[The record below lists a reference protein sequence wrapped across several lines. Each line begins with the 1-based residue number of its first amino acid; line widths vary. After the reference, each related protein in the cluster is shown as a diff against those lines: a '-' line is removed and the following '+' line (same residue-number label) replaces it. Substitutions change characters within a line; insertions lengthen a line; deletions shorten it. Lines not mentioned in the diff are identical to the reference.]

1 MDVGIQMVF
10 ASYGWDNIS
19 DAQVWDEELRLARL
33 ADELG
38 FDVLWSVEHHFYD
51 YSFCPDNLQL
61 MSYLAG
67 VTSHAD
73 LGTAAVILPWHDP
86 LRVAEQ
92 VAILDH
98 LAKGRFRFGI
108 GRGLS
113 RREFAAFRGPIAMDE
128 SRERF
133 DEAAPM
139 ILEALRTGTIEGNG
153 KYYKQPRTAIRPKP
167 ARSFE
172 GRTYAVA
179 SSEDSV
185 EAAARLKAR
194 MVMFADRPWPMRLP
208 QIERHREL
216 FRKFHNAAA
225 PPFLIADFCI
235 CTPTMDGTEELA
247 RRHMG
252 SFVDS
257 NLEHYEILSGHFSRI
272 KGYDAYAKKAELAK
286 DAGRDGIVE
295 AFLKAA
301 VWGTPD
307 RILRDMEERRAA
319 IGEFE
324 LCTSFR
330 FGGTSYELAE
340 RSLRLYA
347 KEVLPVLKS
356 WAATPAAAAAK

>member
-1 MDVGIQMVF
+1 
-10 ASYGWDNIS
+10 
-19 DAQVWDEELRLARL
+19 
-33 ADELG
+33 
-38 FDVLWSVEHHFYD
+38 
-51 YSFCPDNLQL
+51 
-61 MSYLAG
+61 
-67 VTSHAD
+67 
-73 LGTAAVILPWHDP
+73 
-86 LRVAEQ
+86 
-92 VAILDH
+92 
-98 LAKGRFRFGI
+98 
-108 GRGLS
+108 
-113 RREFAAFRGPIAMDE
+113 MDE

-133 DEAAPM
+133 DEAAAM
-139 ILEALRTGTIEGNG
+139 ILDALRSGYIEGNG
-153 KYYKQPRTAIRPKP
+153 KHYPQPRIAIRPKP
-167 ARSFE
+167 ERSFE

-216 FRKFHNAAA
+216 FRKFHNAEA

-235 CTPTMDGTEELA
+235 CTPSMDGAEELA

-257 NLEHYEILSGHFSRI
+257 NLEHYEILSGHFARI

-286 DAGRDGIVE
+286 ETGRDGIVK

-307 RILRDMEERRAA
+307 RILRELETRRAE

-330 FGGTSYELAE
+330 YGGTPYALAE
-340 RSLRLYA
+340 SSMRLYA
-347 KEVLPVLKS
+347 KEILPVLKS
-356 WAATPAAAAAK
+356 LGTAPTAAAAK

>member
-1 MDVGIQMVF
+1 
-10 ASYGWDNIS
+10 
-19 DAQVWDEELRLARL
+19 
-33 ADELG
+33 
-38 FDVLWSVEHHFYD
+38 
-51 YSFCPDNLQL
+51 
-61 MSYLAG
+61 MSYLSG

-208 QIERHREL
+208 QIECHREL

-301 VWGTPD
+301 VCRRVGHARPHPARHGGTP
-307 RILRDMEERRAA
+307 RRHRRLRAVHLVPLWRHVLRARRTLAAPLCQGGAAGVEILGRDAGGSR
-319 IGEFE
+319 GEVIFSR
-324 LCTSFR
+324 C
-330 FGGTSYELAE
+330 G
-340 RSLRLYA
+340 
-347 KEVLPVLKS
+347 
-356 WAATPAAAAAK
+356 